1 MTPRFKKLVGLLILL
16 PALLRYFGA
25 VVTFSD
31 RLPNHW
37 LIKLVYFL
45 FTGLVWAA
53 PVIPFIRWMEREPAD
68 KKKGAE

>member
-1 MTPRFKKLVGLLILL
+1 MNPRVKKLIGLLILL
-16 PALLRYFGA
+16 PALLVYFGA

-31 RLPNHW
+31 RLPAHW
-37 LIKLVYFL
+37 LVKLAYFL

-53 PVIPFIRWMEREPAD
+53 PVIPFIRWMEKDPGE